1 MANDLNSDIL
11 GGGNFSS
18 MLDSL
23 NAINDAWRDS
33 VTDNYRM
40 FARLQKN
47 FYDIEKKSLKEKLE
61 LELRDANISFDQRK
75 KIVEQLAK
83 LEKDRIQEAAKIQEA
98 VDEKLYRQASFYE
111 KKRLT
116 ENALNRAKE
125 YKQKLDQEI
134 ALSQELSKKDKGELA
149 HLKELN
155 EERAKLLKKED
166 EEKQKLEKLK
176 KIEYDR
182 MSIQDKL
189 AASKK
194 KQQEAEEKY
203 KKALLDYDIGTC
215 SLKELEEARREVKE
229 ARSQANLDQFKANIQ
244 QGLANAIKNAWGAIS
259 EGLNKIDQTIETL
272 YKNQGRLNARL
283 YGTTETYQGM
293 LKDVSTTIG
302 LSPYVSQR
310 VMVEN
315 ITKAIDEGIAY
326 NIEQRAFLAS
336 ISENIANTFDAFDGN
351 LMRLI
356 RLQQADSTAA
366 RLGMEAVITQFLN
379 AQFKDTSYLKSTYDT
394 VSQALLEA
402 SSQLTRDES
411 LALEYIAQKWIGS
424 LSSLGLSEQTA
435 STIATGLNLLGTG
448 NVSALNS
455 NSQLQT
461 LLALSASRAGV
472 SYADILTGGL
482 TANTTNELL
491 RSMVEYLK
499 EISET
504 NNQVVKSQYAN
515 LLGLSIA
522 DFRALQSLS
531 SGDITNI
538 YKSTLT
544 YGQATSALS
553 ERMSTVK
560 QRMSVGQMMDTLF
573 DNAITGIAAGIG
585 SNVGTYAAWKVA
597 DIIEKATGGI
607 PIPTI
612 GALGNFIDMNAT
624 VTQLMKIGIAG
635 VSTLSSIGSIVSAF
649 GKGGGLK
656 DLGIWGGVDYN
667 RRGSGLIGI
676 KGSGFQLGSS
686 NIAYVGSASS
696 SDIYANTI
704 LEQREKT
711 KETQELV
718 SKETQEENDIYK
730 LIQSAME
737 NGDSYMRVWIVN
749 DSPISVKTE
758 GDTILRVSDD
768 LWNR

>member
-61 LELRDANISFDQRK
+61 LELRDASISFEQRK

-98 VDEKLYRQASFYE
+98 VDEKLYRQASFYD

-116 ENALNRAKE
+116 ENAINRAKE
-125 YKQKLDQEI
+125 YKARLDQEI
-134 ALSQELSKKDKGELA
+134 ALAEELSKTNASELE

-155 EERAKLLKKED
+155 AERAELLEKED
-166 EEKQKLEKLK
+166 KEKKRLEELN
-176 KIEYDR
+176 KIEYKR

-189 AASKK
+189 ASSKK

-203 KKALLDYDIGTC
+203 KKALLDLDLGIGTQEDIA
-215 SLKELEEARREVKE
+215 KARAEVKG
-229 ARSQANLDQFKANIQ
+229 ARSQTNLDQFKANLQ
-244 QGLANAIKNAWGAIS
+244 QSLSSTISNAWKAVAD
-259 EGLNKIDQTIETL
+259 GLNKIDQTIDTL

-283 YGTTETYQGM
+283 YGTAETYQGM

-302 LSPYVSQR
+302 LSPYVSQKA
-310 VMVEN
+310 MVEN

-326 NIEQRAFLAS
+326 NIEQRAFLAT
-336 ISENIANTFDAFDGN
+336 ISENIASTFDAFDGN

-411 LALEYIAQKWIGS
+411 LALEFIAQKWIGS

-448 NVSALNS
+448 NVGALNS

-531 SGDITNI
+531 SSDITNI

-544 YGQATSALS
+544 YGQATGALN
-553 ERMSTVK
+553 ERMSTMK
-560 QRMSVGQMMDTLF
+560 QRLSVGQMMDTLF
-573 DNAITGIAAGIG
+573 ENAVTGIAATIG
-585 SNVGTYAAWKVA
+585 GNVGSYAAWRVT
-597 DIIEKATGGI
+597 DLIEKATGGI
-607 PIPTI
+607 NIPTV
-612 GALGNFIDMNAT
+612 GALGNFVDLNAT

-635 VSTLSSIGSIVSAF
+635 MSTLASIGSIVSAF
-649 GKGGGLK
+649 GKGSGLR
-656 DLGIWGGVDYN
+656 DLSVWGGVDYN
-667 RRGSGLIGI
+667 RVGAGLIGI
-676 KGSGFQLGSS
+676 KGNGFQLGSS
-686 NIAYVGSASS
+686 EIAYVGSASS
-696 SDIYANTI
+696 SDIYKDTI
-704 LEQREKT
+704 LEQKERA
-711 KETQELV
+711 KETQELI
-718 SKETQEENDIYK
+718 SKETQEEKDIYN
-730 LIQSAME
+730 LIESAMKDG
-737 NGDSYMRVWIVN
+737 NNYIRVWVVN
-749 DSPISVKTE
+749 DSPIDVKW
-758 GDTILRVSDD
+758 DSISYPPNDNVMS
-768 LWNR
+768 